1 MISPRGQGDGKG
13 DGAAPT
19 ANSAIACVHCAKSK
33 ARCDRKVPCTRCV
46 FKKLTC
52 EARVSQR
59 GARRLSPSH
68 SRANTETT
76 APQATDSGSGNEETR
91 NGIWMDWGSH
101 FDASRPFSRP
111 GGLEL
116 AGPEA
121 AQKGSDDF
129 LAQLV
134 SAAVSGADDGYP
146 PSGGARPD
154 ISMPSFLDSPNDL
167 LQFAAPNSSSSPMPR
182 AALGPGEDMAFQAI
196 SPGALMSFANN
207 VKAMEGYT
215 AVPPSLVG
223 LERAN
228 ADSDRDQIEALEGWP
243 LFRCNPV
250 TPPSACPLTS
260 GGHVKKLY
268 ALLKDDRMVMAHG
281 RPPGSRTALE
291 PLLANTRE
299 KITAVLQGL
308 FYEAQ
313 QLYGLRSQDHGLL
326 DWVGASV
333 LTLPPHSEMDFLLRA
348 YMDCCEPHYPVM
360 PLASMEVNEHIE
372 SSDTILPSMGLLL
385 MLAVGAMAADVGE
398 PYPEIS
404 HGLVD
409 ICRTSLRRLVEQNMK
424 LASDPGFTRCALL
437 SVIATV
443 WSGDKWLMD
452 VGSTPNALARA
463 SSNDSCA
470 DSLTFNRW
478 GCI

>member
-1 MISPRGQGDGKG
+1 MISPRGHGHGPG
-13 DGAAPT
+13 DGAAAT
-19 ANSAIACVHCAKSK
+19 VNSALACVHCAKSK

-46 FKKLTC
+46 CKKLTC
-52 EARVSQR
+52 EARLSQR
-59 GARRLSPSH
+59 GAKRLPLSQH
-68 SRANTETT
+68 SRASNPETT
-76 APQATDSGSGNEETR
+76 APQATDDGGGGGGNEETR
-91 NGIWMDWGSH
+91 NGIWMDWSH
-101 FDASRPFSRP
+101 RFDASRPLSRS
-111 GGLEL
+111 GGLS
-116 AGPEA
+116 EA
-121 AQKGSDDF
+121 AQKESEDF

-134 SAAVSGADDGYP
+134 AAAVSGADDGYP
-146 PSGGARPD
+146 PSGAARPD
-154 ISMPSFLDSPNDL
+154 ASMPSFMDSLNNL
-167 LQFAAPNSSSSPMPR
+167 VHFTAPTPSSSPTPR
-182 AALGPGEDMAFQAI
+182 TALGPGEDMAFPAL
-196 SPGALMSFANN
+196 SPGALMSFSNN
-207 VKAMEGYT
+207 AEAMEGYEP
-215 AVPPSLVG
+215 VPPSLLG
-223 LERAN
+223 TERAH
-228 ADSDRDQIEALEGWP
+228 ADSGPDPDQIEALEGWP
-243 LFRCNPV
+243 LFQCNPV

-260 GGHVKKLY
+260 GGHVKNLY
-268 ALLKDDRMVMAHG
+268 ALLKDDCRATTQG

-291 PLLANTRE
+291 PLLASTRE

-313 QLYGLRSQDHGLL
+313 QLYGLRSQDHGLH

-333 LTLPPHSEMDFLLRA
+333 LTLPPPAEMEFLLRA
-348 YMDCCEPHYPVM
+348 YVDCCEPHYPVM

-372 SSDTILPSMGLLL
+372 GSDTMLPSMGLLL

-463 SSNDSCA
+463 SSNNSCA
-470 DSLTFNRW
+470 DSLTFNR
-478 GCI
+478 